1 MLLDNFEKT
10 REKINLELI
19 KRLDENKYNYYNQL
33 TLLKENSFKDEYYIK
48 DDMKFNIENH
58 KEITFTYIENKSIG
72 VNLIGSDLST
82 LSINNI
88 KLVYNNF
95 KQCIF
100 KNIKFNKSSFYGSE
114 FSQCTFENVEFDECN
129 FYYEDSSMT
138 VFSDNT
144 SFKNCIF
151 KKCNFKKT
159 IFKNISLKSSKF
171 ILSNMID
178 CIISLSYIEN
188 ISLKDC
194 DCRAFKTI
202 NTIIE
207 LMEFEDDYLTK
218 FNEDTFI
225 DKMDVYKKGKN
236 FYEKI
241 FKVYKNIGI
250 TFESNT
256 LLNNSGEY
264 YYLAK
269 CMERKS
275 LNGFGKIK
283 SYILWLLCGYGERPT
298 YALITSLEILLFFT
312 ILYMFTG
319 LDVNGNIVKYDIFFI
334 SNLPINNLAS
344 DFFYSLYF
352 SIVTFTTVGY
362 GDITPIGASIMLSG
376 FEMILGVTMVGVW
389 TATLARK
396 ITR

>member
-1 MLLDNFEKT
+1 
-10 REKINLELI
+10 
-19 KRLDENKYNYYNQL
+19 
-33 TLLKENSFKDEYYIK
+33 
-48 DDMKFNIENH
+48 
-58 KEITFTYIENKSIG
+58 
-72 VNLIGSDLST
+72 
-82 LSINNI
+82 
-88 KLVYNNF
+88 
-95 KQCIF
+95 
-100 KNIKFNKSSFYGSE
+100 
-114 FSQCTFENVEFDECN
+114 
-129 FYYEDSSMT
+129 
-138 VFSDNT
+138 
-144 SFKNCIF
+144 
-151 KKCNFKKT
+151 
-159 IFKNISLKSSKF
+159 
-171 ILSNMID
+171 
-178 CIISLSYIEN
+178 
-188 ISLKDC
+188 
-194 DCRAFKTI
+194 
-202 NTIIE
+202 
-207 LMEFEDDYLTK
+207 MEFEDDYLTK

>member
-19 KRLDENKYNYYNQL
+19 KRLDENKYNYYGQL
-33 TLLKENSFKDEYYIK
+33 TLLKEDSFKNEDYIK
-48 DDMKFNIENH
+48 DNMKFNIEAY
-58 KEITFTYIENKSIG
+58 KDITFTYIENKTIGADSIES
-72 VNLIGSDLST
+72 NLSA

-88 KLVYNNF
+88 RLVYNNF

-100 KNIKFNKSSFYGSE
+100 KNIKFKKIYFYGSE
-114 FSQCTFENVEFDECN
+114 FLQCVFENVEFDECD
-129 FYYEDSSMT
+129 FYCENASIT
-138 VFSDNT
+138 VFSQNT
-144 SFKNCIF
+144 YFINCTF

-159 IFKNISLKSSKF
+159 IFKNISLNNSKF
-171 ILSNMID
+171 NSCNMID
-178 CIISLSYIEN
+178 CIISLSYIES
-188 ISLKDC
+188 IYIKDC

-207 LMEFEDDYLTK
+207 IIEFEDDYLTK
-218 FNEDTFI
+218 FNENTYI
-225 DKMDVYKKGKN
+225 DKMDVHKKDKN

-241 FKVYKNIGI
+241 FKVYKNVGSI
-250 TFESNT
+250 FESNT
-256 LLNNSGEY
+256 FLNNSGEY

-275 LNGFGKIK
+275 LNGLGKIK

-298 YALITSLEILLFFT
+298 YALITSLEILLLFT

-319 LDVNGNIVKYDIFFI
+319 LDVNGEIIKYDIFFI
-334 SNLPINNLAS
+334 LNLPINNLAS

-362 GDITPIGASIMLSG
+362 GDITPIGYSIMLSG

>member
-19 KRLDENKYNYYNQL
+19 KRLDINKYNYYNKL
-33 TLLKENSFKDEYYIK
+33 LLLKENKSNDKYSIIEGT
-48 DDMKFNIENH
+48 KFNIENN
-58 KEITFTYIENKSIG
+58 KEIIFTYIENKIIGINSIKDDFK
-72 VNLIGSDLST
+72 I
-82 LSINNI
+82 LSIDNI
-88 KLVYNNF
+88 NLKYNKF
-95 KQCIF
+95 KKCVF
-100 KNIKFNKSSFYGSE
+100 KNIKFKKSSFYGSE
-114 FSQCTFENVEFDECN
+114 FSQCKFENVEFDECD
-129 FYYEDSSMT
+129 FYYDDYSMT
-138 VFSDNT
+138 IFSDNT

-151 KKCNFKKT
+151 KKCNLKKS
-159 IFKNISLKSSKF
+159 IFKNVTLNSSKF
-171 ILSNMID
+171 ILSKMVD
-178 CIISLSYIEN
+178 CIINMSYIEK
-188 ISLKDC
+188 ISFVDC

-202 NTIIE
+202 NTVIE
-207 LMEFEDDYLTK
+207 LMEFEDNYLTK

-225 DKMDVYKKGKN
+225 DKIDVYKNDKN

-241 FKVYKNIGI
+241 FKVYKNIGTI
-250 TFESNT
+250 FERNG

-275 LNGFGKIK
+275 LKGFGKIK
-283 SYILWLLCGYGERPT
+283 SYILWFLCGYGERPT
-298 YALITSLEILLFFT
+298 YALITSLEILLIFT

-319 LDVNGNIVKYDIFFI
+319 LDINGNIIKYDISFI
-334 SNLPINNLAS
+334 LNLPIKNLTS

-362 GDITPIGASIMLSG
+362 GDITPIGISIMLSG